1 MAGNPRAVVLD
12 ILIEVLE
19 HGGFSH
25 QTIYRLLN
33 EEGFTSKE
41 RAFAVRLAR
50 GTIEN
55 ALLLDDCID
64 QVSKTPV
71 RKMKPLVR
79 NVLREAVYQIR
90 FMDNVPD
97 SAAVN
102 EAVKLMRKRGL
113 SQLSGF
119 VNGVLR
125 GYLRARDAGKEPQPR
140 TDEAR
145 YSTPQWILDLWQESY
160 PSEMKS
166 ILEGLNQKPD
176 LTVAV
181 NTRKISSVDLI
192 SRLREEG
199 VEAEF
204 LETEQVEAELLE
216 TEQFCTVTEQPGSK
230 SEGPGGRQKSSSLD
244 KIRLNS
250 SVDLERL
257 PEFKE
262 GLFYVQDLSS
272 MLPAEAVM
280 GNLSQADTQGSYKQA
295 DTQGSYKQTDGQDS
309 SKQTDS
315 QGYSKQTDDQGSGKQ
330 ADTQAPL
337 TVIDLCSAPGGK
349 SINMSL
355 LLGENANIISRDQS
369 EEKIGK
375 IRENAARLG
384 ISNIHPQVWD
394 GTKTDPDMIGKAD
407 VILADLPCS
416 GLGVFNRKPDI
427 KYRVN
432 EKDLQELQNLQREI
446 LTASLPYLKDGG
458 LLVYSTCTV
467 NPGENQE
474 NRDWIL
480 REAPHLS
487 LIEDR
492 QVFASAR
499 QDGFYVAVFRQT
511 R

>member
-19 HGGFSH
+19 HGEFSH

-50 GTIEN
+50 GSIEN

-90 FMDNVPD
+90 LMDNVPD

-145 YSTPQWILDLWQESY
+145 YSTPQWILDLWQESF

-181 NTRKISSVDLI
+181 NTRKISAEDLI

-199 VEAEF
+199 VEAE
-204 LETEQVEAELLE
+204 LLE
-216 TEQFCTVTEQPGSK
+216 TEQLGTVTGQPGTK
-230 SEGPGGRQKSSSLD
+230 SEGAGGRQKSSSLD

-280 GNLSQADTQGSYKQA
+280 GNLSQAN
-295 DTQGSYKQTDGQDS
+295 
-309 SKQTDS
+309 
-315 QGYSKQTDDQGSGKQ
+315 DQGSSKQ

-407 VILADLPCS
+407 IILADLPCS

-446 LTASLPYLKDGG
+446 LAASLPYLKDGG

-474 NRDWIL
+474 NRDWML

-511 R
+511 PKGA

>member
-12 ILIEVLE
+12 ILIDVLE

-25 QTIYRLLN
+25 QTIYSLLN

-181 NTRKISSVDLI
+181 NTRKISAEDLI

-199 VEAEF
+199 VEAE
-204 LETEQVEAELLE
+204 LLE
-216 TEQFCTVTEQPGSK
+216 TEGVEAERLETGQFCTVTGQPGSK

-280 GNLSQADTQGSYKQA
+280 ENLSQADDQGA
-295 DTQGSYKQTDGQDS
+295 YKQTDTQDSSKQADDQDS
-309 SKQTDS
+309 SKQTD
-315 QGYSKQTDDQGSGKQ
+315 TQGSGKQ
-330 ADTQAPL
+330 TDTQAPL

-384 ISNIHPQVWD
+384 IPNIHPQVWD

-432 EKDLQELQNLQREI
+432 EKDLQELQNLQRKI

-511 R
+511 RKGA

>member
-12 ILIEVLE
+12 ILIDVLE

-55 ALLLDDCID
+55 ALLLDDCIN

-176 LTVAV
+176 LTVVV
-181 NTRKISSVDLI
+181 NTRKISAEDLI

-199 VEAEF
+199 VEAER
-204 LETEQVEAELLE
+204 LETG
-216 TEQFCTVTEQPGSK
+216 QFCTVTGQPGSK
-230 SEGPGGRQKSSSLD
+230 SEGAGGRQKSSSLD

-280 GNLSQADTQGSYKQA
+280 ENLSQADDQGSYKQI
-295 DTQGSYKQTDGQDS
+295 DGQDS
-309 SKQTDS
+309 
-315 QGYSKQTDDQGSGKQ
+315 SKQTDDQGSGKQ
-330 ADTQAPL
+330 TDTQAPL

-458 LLVYSTCTV
+458 LLVYSTCTE

-511 R
+511 RRVA

>member
-19 HGGFSH
+19 HGEFSH

-176 LTVAV
+176 LTIAV
-181 NTRKISSVDLI
+181 NTRKISAEDLI

-199 VEAEF
+199 VEAEL

-216 TEQFCTVTEQPGSK
+216 TEQVCRVTGQPGTK
-230 SEGPGGRQKSSSLD
+230 SEGVGGRQKSSCLD

-257 PEFKE
+257 SEFKE

-280 GNLSQADTQGSYKQA
+280 GNLSQADDQGSYKQA
-295 DTQGSYKQTDGQDS
+295 DDQGSYKQADSQGS
-309 SKQTDS
+309 SKQT
-315 QGYSKQTDDQGSGKQ
+315 
-330 ADTQAPL
+330 DTQAPL

-384 ISNIHPQVWD
+384 IPNIHPQVWD

-432 EKDLQELQNLQREI
+432 ERDLQELQNLQREI

-511 R
+511 RKGA

>member
-181 NTRKISSVDLI
+181 NTRKISAEDLI

-199 VEAEF
+199 VEAEL

-216 TEQFCTVTEQPGSK
+216 TEQVCTVTGQPGSK

-250 SVDLERL
+250 SVDLECL

-280 GNLSQADTQGSYKQA
+280 ENLSQADDQGSYKQTDDQGSYKQA
-295 DTQGSYKQTDGQDS
+295 DDQDS
-309 SKQTDS
+309 
-315 QGYSKQTDDQGSGKQ
+315 SKQTDDQGSGKQ
-330 ADTQAPL
+330 TDTQAPL

-511 R
+511 RKGA

>member
-1 MAGNPRAVVLD
+1 MAENPRAVVLD

-55 ALLLDDCID
+55 ALLLDDCIN

-176 LTVAV
+176 LTIAV
-181 NTRKISSVDLI
+181 NTRKISAEDLI

-199 VEAEF
+199 VEAEL

-216 TEQFCTVTEQPGSK
+216 TEQVCRVTGQPGTK
-230 SEGPGGRQKSSSLD
+230 SEGAGGRQKSSSLD

-257 PEFKE
+257 SEFKE

-280 GNLSQADTQGSYKQA
+280 ENLSQAD
-295 DTQGSYKQTDGQDS
+295 DQGSYKQTDG
-309 SKQTDS
+309 
-315 QGYSKQTDDQGSGKQ
+315 
-330 ADTQAPL
+330 QAPL

-369 EEKIGK
+369 EEKIEK
-375 IRENAARLG
+375 IRENATRLG
-384 ISNIHPQVWD
+384 IPNIHPQVWD

-511 R
+511 RRGA

>member
-12 ILIEVLE
+12 ILIDVLE

-181 NTRKISSVDLI
+181 NTRKISAEDLI
-192 SRLREEG
+192 ARLREEG
-199 VEAEF
+199 VEAEL

-216 TEQFCTVTEQPGSK
+216 TEQVCTVTGQPGSK

-280 GNLSQADTQGSYKQA
+280 ENLSQADDQGSYKQA
-295 DTQGSYKQTDGQDS
+295 DG
-309 SKQTDS
+309 
-315 QGYSKQTDDQGSGKQ
+315 QGSGKQ
-330 ADTQAPL
+330 ADGQAPL

-355 LLGENANIISRDQS
+355 RVGENANIISRDQS

>member
-1 MAGNPRAVVLD
+1 MAENPRAVVLD

-176 LTVAV
+176 LTIAV
-181 NTRKISSVDLI
+181 NTRKISAEDLI

-199 VEAEF
+199 VEAEL
-204 LETEQVEAELLE
+204 LETEQVEAERLE
-216 TEQFCTVTEQPGSK
+216 TGQFCTVTGQPGSK
-230 SEGPGGRQKSSSLD
+230 SEGAGGRQKSSSLD

-280 GNLSQADTQGSYKQA
+280 ENLSQADDQG
-295 DTQGSYKQTDGQDS
+295 S
-309 SKQTDS
+309 SKQT
-315 QGYSKQTDDQGSGKQ
+315 
-330 ADTQAPL
+330 DTQAPL

-458 LLVYSTCTV
+458 LLVYSTCTE

-511 R
+511 RKGA

>member
-1 MAGNPRAVVLD
+1 MAENPRAVVLD

-176 LTVAV
+176 LTIAV
-181 NTRKISSVDLI
+181 NTRKISAEDLI

-199 VEAEF
+199 VEAEL

-216 TEQFCTVTEQPGSK
+216 IEQFCTVTEQPGTK

-280 GNLSQADTQGSYKQA
+280 ENLRQADDQGSYKQA
-295 DTQGSYKQTDGQDS
+295 DDQDS
-309 SKQTDS
+309 
-315 QGYSKQTDDQGSGKQ
+315 SKQTDDQGSGKQ
-330 ADTQAPL
+330 ADSQAPL

>member
-1 MAGNPRAVVLD
+1 MAENPRAVVLD

-55 ALLLDDCID
+55 TLLLDDCIN

-176 LTVAV
+176 LTIAV
-181 NTRKISSVDLI
+181 NTRKISAEDLI

-199 VEAEF
+199 VEAEL

-216 TEQFCTVTEQPGSK
+216 TEQFCTVTGQPGTK
-230 SEGPGGRQKSSSLD
+230 SEGAGGRQKSSSLD

-280 GNLSQADTQGSYKQA
+280 ENLSQADDQGSYKQA
-295 DTQGSYKQTDGQDS
+295 DDQDS
-309 SKQTDS
+309 SKQTDG
-315 QGYSKQTDDQGSGKQ
+315 QGSSKQEDDQGSYKQ
-330 ADTQAPL
+330 ADSQAPL

>member
-1 MAGNPRAVVLD
+1 MKRDLR
-12 ILIEVLE
+12 
-19 HGGFSH
+19 
-25 QTIYRLLN
+25 Q
-33 EEGFTSKE
+33 KE

-176 LTVAV
+176 LTIAV
-181 NTRKISSVDLI
+181 NTRKISAEDLI
-192 SRLREEG
+192 ARLREEG
-199 VEAEF
+199 VEAEL

-216 TEQFCTVTEQPGSK
+216 TEQFCTVTEQPGTK

-280 GNLSQADTQGSYKQA
+280 GNLSQADTQGSGKQA
-295 DTQGSYKQTDGQDS
+295 DSQDSSKQTDGQDSSKQADDQDS

-330 ADTQAPL
+330 TDSQDSL

-499 QDGFYVAVFRQT
+499 QDGFYVAVFRKT
-511 R
+511 RKGA

>member
-12 ILIEVLE
+12 ILIDVLE

-176 LTVAV
+176 LTIAV
-181 NTRKISSVDLI
+181 NTRKISAEDLI

-199 VEAEF
+199 VEAEL
-204 LETEQVEAELLE
+204 LETEGVEAELLE
-216 TEQFCTVTEQPGSK
+216 TGQFCTVTGQPGSK
-230 SEGPGGRQKSSSLD
+230 SEGAGGRQKSSSLD

-250 SVDLERL
+250 SVDLECL

-262 GLFYVQDLSS
+262 GLFYVQDLSA
-272 MLPAEAVM
+272 MLPAEAGM
-280 GNLSQADTQGSYKQA
+280 ENLSQADDQG
-295 DTQGSYKQTDGQDS
+295 S
-309 SKQTDS
+309 SKQT
-315 QGYSKQTDDQGSGKQ
+315 
-330 ADTQAPL
+330 DTQAPL

>member
-33 EEGFTSKE
+33 EERFTSKE

-176 LTVAV
+176 LTIAV
-181 NTRKISSVDLI
+181 NTRKISAEDLI

-199 VEAEF
+199 VEAEL

-280 GNLSQADTQGSYKQA
+280 ENLSQADDQGSYKQA
-295 DTQGSYKQTDGQDS
+295 DDQDS

-330 ADTQAPL
+330 ADSQAPL

-369 EEKIGK
+369 EEKTGK

>member
-1 MAGNPRAVVLD
+1 MAENPRAVVLD

-90 FMDNVPD
+90 FMGNVPD

-176 LTVAV
+176 LTIAV
-181 NTRKISSVDLI
+181 NTRKISAEDLI
-192 SRLREEG
+192 SHLREEG
-199 VEAEF
+199 
-204 LETEQVEAELLE
+204 VEAELLE
-216 TEQFCTVTEQPGSK
+216 TEQFCTVTGQPGSK
-230 SEGPGGRQKSSSLD
+230 SEGAGGRQKSSSLD

-280 GNLSQADTQGSYKQA
+280 ENLSQADDQGSYKQI
-295 DTQGSYKQTDGQDS
+295 DGQDS
-309 SKQTDS
+309 
-315 QGYSKQTDDQGSGKQ
+315 SKQTDDQGSGKQ
-330 ADTQAPL
+330 TDTQAPL

-511 R
+511 RRGA

>member
-176 LTVAV
+176 LTVVV
-181 NTRKISSVDLI
+181 NTRKISAEDLI

-199 VEAEF
+199 VEAER
-204 LETEQVEAELLE
+204 LETG
-216 TEQFCTVTEQPGSK
+216 QFCTVTGQPGSK
-230 SEGPGGRQKSSSLD
+230 SEGAGGRQKSSSLD

-280 GNLSQADTQGSYKQA
+280 ENLSQAD
-295 DTQGSYKQTDGQDS
+295 DQGSYKQTDGQDS

-315 QGYSKQTDDQGSGKQ
+315 QGYSKQTDTQGSGKQ
-330 ADTQAPL
+330 TDSQAPL

>member
-12 ILIEVLE
+12 ILIDVLE

-176 LTVAV
+176 LTIAV
-181 NTRKISSVDLI
+181 NTRKISAEDLI

-199 VEAEF
+199 VEAE
-204 LETEQVEAELLE
+204 LLE
-216 TEQFCTVTEQPGSK
+216 TEGVEAERLETGQFCTVTGQPGSK
-230 SEGPGGRQKSSSLD
+230 SEGAGGRQKSSSLD

-280 GNLSQADTQGSYKQA
+280 ENLSQADDQGSYKQTDDQGSYKQA
-295 DTQGSYKQTDGQDS
+295 DDQDS
-309 SKQTDS
+309 
-315 QGYSKQTDDQGSGKQ
+315 SKQTDDQGSGKQ
-330 ADTQAPL
+330 TDTQAPL

-511 R
+511 RKGA

>member
-12 ILIEVLE
+12 ILIDVLE

-176 LTVAV
+176 LTVVV
-181 NTRKISSVDLI
+181 NTRKISAEDLI

-199 VEAEF
+199 VEAEL
-204 LETEQVEAELLE
+204 LETEGVEAELLE
-216 TEQFCTVTEQPGSK
+216 TEGVEAERLETGQFCTVTGQPGSK
-230 SEGPGGRQKSSSLD
+230 SEGAGGRQKSSSLD

-280 GNLSQADTQGSYKQA
+280 ENLSQAD
-295 DTQGSYKQTDGQDS
+295 DQGSYKQTDGQDS
-309 SKQTDS
+309 SKQTD
-315 QGYSKQTDDQGSGKQ
+315 DQGSGKQ
-330 ADTQAPL
+330 TDTQAPL

-407 VILADLPCS
+407 IILADLPCS

-511 R
+511 RRVA

>member
-12 ILIEVLE
+12 ILIDVLE

-181 NTRKISSVDLI
+181 NTRKISAEDLI

-199 VEAEF
+199 VEAEL

-216 TEQFCTVTEQPGSK
+216 TEQVCTVTGQPGSK

-280 GNLSQADTQGSYKQA
+280 GNLSQAD
-295 DTQGSYKQTDGQDS
+295 DQGSYKQTDG
-309 SKQTDS
+309 
-315 QGYSKQTDDQGSGKQ
+315 
-330 ADTQAPL
+330 QAPL

-511 R
+511 RKVA

>member
-1 MAGNPRAVVLD
+1 MAENPRAVVLD

-176 LTVAV
+176 LTVVV
-181 NTRKISSVDLI
+181 NTRKISAEDLI

-199 VEAEF
+199 VEAEL

-216 TEQFCTVTEQPGSK
+216 TEQFYTVTEQPGSK
-230 SEGPGGRQKSSSLD
+230 SEGAGERQKSSSLD

-280 GNLSQADTQGSYKQA
+280 ENLSQADGQGSSKQA
-295 DTQGSYKQTDGQDS
+295 DTQGSGKQT
-309 SKQTDS
+309 
-315 QGYSKQTDDQGSGKQ
+315 
-330 ADTQAPL
+330 DTQAPL

>member
-176 LTVAV
+176 LTIAV
-181 NTRKISSVDLI
+181 NTRKISAEDLI
-192 SRLREEG
+192 SHLREEG
-199 VEAEF
+199 
-204 LETEQVEAELLE
+204 VEAELLE
-216 TEQFCTVTEQPGSK
+216 TEQFCTVTGQPGSK
-230 SEGPGGRQKSSSLD
+230 SEGAGGRQKSSSLD

-280 GNLSQADTQGSYKQA
+280 ENLSQADDQGSYKQA
-295 DTQGSYKQTDGQDS
+295 DDQDS

-330 ADTQAPL
+330 ADSQAPL

-355 LLGENANIISRDQS
+355 LLGENANIISRDQA

-384 ISNIHPQVWD
+384 IPNIHPQVWD

-407 VILADLPCS
+407 IILADLPCS

-492 QVFASAR
+492 QVFPSAR

-511 R
+511 RKGV

>member
-176 LTVAV
+176 LTIAV
-181 NTRKISSVDLI
+181 NTRKISAEDLI

-199 VEAEF
+199 VEAEL

-216 TEQFCTVTEQPGSK
+216 TEQFCTVTEQPGTK

-280 GNLSQADTQGSYKQA
+280 GNLSQANDQGSYKQA
-295 DTQGSYKQTDGQDS
+295 DDQDS
-309 SKQTDS
+309 
-315 QGYSKQTDDQGSGKQ
+315 SKQTDDQGSGKQ
-330 ADTQAPL
+330 TDTQAPL

-394 GTKTDPDMIGKAD
+394 GTKTDPDMVGKAD

-511 R
+511 RKGA

>member
-181 NTRKISSVDLI
+181 NTRKISAEDLI
-192 SRLREEG
+192 ARLREEG
-199 VEAEF
+199 VEAEL

-216 TEQFCTVTEQPGSK
+216 TEQFCTVTGQPGTK
-230 SEGPGGRQKSSSLD
+230 SEGAGGRQKSSSLD

-280 GNLSQADTQGSYKQA
+280 ENLSQAD
-295 DTQGSYKQTDGQDS
+295 DQGSYKQTDGQDS
-309 SKQTDS
+309 R
-315 QGYSKQTDDQGSGKQ
+315 KQ
-330 ADTQAPL
+330 ADGQGSYKQADSQAPL

-432 EKDLQELQNLQREI
+432 ENDLQELQNLQREI

-511 R
+511 RKGA

>member
-12 ILIEVLE
+12 ILIDVLE

-181 NTRKISSVDLI
+181 NTRKISAEDLI
-192 SRLREEG
+192 ARLREEG
-199 VEAEF
+199 VEAEL

-216 TEQFCTVTEQPGSK
+216 IEQFCTVTGQPGTK

-280 GNLSQADTQGSYKQA
+280 ENLSQADDQGSGKQTDGQGSYKQA
-295 DTQGSYKQTDGQDS
+295 DT
-309 SKQTDS
+309 
-315 QGYSKQTDDQGSGKQ
+315 QGSGKQ

-432 EKDLQELQNLQREI
+432 EIDLQELQNLQREI

-511 R
+511 RRGA

>member
-176 LTVAV
+176 LTIAV
-181 NTRKISSVDLI
+181 NKRKISAEDLI

-199 VEAEF
+199 VEAEL

-216 TEQFCTVTEQPGSK
+216 TEQFCTVTGQPGTK

-280 GNLSQADTQGSYKQA
+280 ENLSQADDQGS
-295 DTQGSYKQTDGQDS
+295 GKQTDGQDS
-309 SKQTDS
+309 SKQTDD
-315 QGYSKQTDDQGSGKQ
+315 QGSYKQADTQGSGKQ
-330 ADTQAPL
+330 ADSQAPL

-407 VILADLPCS
+407 IILADLPCS

-511 R
+511 RKGA

>member
-1 MAGNPRAVVLD
+1 MAENPRAVVLD

-19 HGGFSH
+19 HGEFSH

-50 GTIEN
+50 GAIEN

-176 LTVAV
+176 LTIAV
-181 NTRKISSVDLI
+181 NTRKISAEDLI

-199 VEAEF
+199 VEAEL
-204 LETEQVEAELLE
+204 LETEGVEAELLE
-216 TEQFCTVTEQPGSK
+216 TEGVEAERLEIGQFCTVTGQPGSK

-280 GNLSQADTQGSYKQA
+280 GNLSQADTQGS
-295 DTQGSYKQTDGQDS
+295 GKQT
-309 SKQTDS
+309 
-315 QGYSKQTDDQGSGKQ
+315 
-330 ADTQAPL
+330 DTQAPL

-446 LTASLPYLKDGG
+446 LTASLPYLKEGG

-511 R
+511 RKGA

>member
-176 LTVAV
+176 LTVVV
-181 NTRKISSVDLI
+181 NTRKISAEDLI

-199 VEAEF
+199 VEAEL

-216 TEQFCTVTEQPGSK
+216 TEQVCTVTGQPGSK

-250 SVDLERL
+250 SVDLECL

-280 GNLSQADTQGSYKQA
+280 ENLSQADDQG
-295 DTQGSYKQTDGQDS
+295 S
-309 SKQTDS
+309 SKQT
-315 QGYSKQTDDQGSGKQ
+315 
-330 ADTQAPL
+330 DTQAPL

-458 LLVYSTCTV
+458 LLVYSTCTE

-511 R
+511 RKGA

>member
-1 MAGNPRAVVLD
+1 MAENPRAVVLD

-181 NTRKISSVDLI
+181 NTRKISAEDLI

-199 VEAEF
+199 VEAEL

-216 TEQFCTVTEQPGSK
+216 TEQFYTVTEQPGSK

-280 GNLSQADTQGSYKQA
+280 ENLSQADGQGSSKQA
-295 DTQGSYKQTDGQDS
+295 DTQGSGKQT
-309 SKQTDS
+309 
-315 QGYSKQTDDQGSGKQ
+315 
-330 ADTQAPL
+330 DTQAPL

-384 ISNIHPQVWD
+384 IPNIHPQVWD

>member
-12 ILIEVLE
+12 ILIDVLE

-176 LTVAV
+176 LTVVV
-181 NTRKISSVDLI
+181 NTRKISAEDLI

-199 VEAEF
+199 VEAEL

-216 TEQFCTVTEQPGSK
+216 IEQFCTVTGQPGTK

-280 GNLSQADTQGSYKQA
+280 ENLSQAD
-295 DTQGSYKQTDGQDS
+295 DQGSYKQTDGQDS
-309 SKQTDS
+309 SKQTDG
-315 QGYSKQTDDQGSGKQ
+315 QGSSKQADTQGSGKQ
-330 ADTQAPL
+330 TDTQAPL

-375 IRENAARLG
+375 ICENAARLG

-511 R
+511 RRGA

>member
-12 ILIEVLE
+12 ILIDVLE

-181 NTRKISSVDLI
+181 NTRKISAEDLI
-192 SRLREEG
+192 ARLREEG
-199 VEAEF
+199 VEAEL

-216 TEQFCTVTEQPGSK
+216 IEQFCTVTGQPGTK

-280 GNLSQADTQGSYKQA
+280 ENLSQAD
-295 DTQGSYKQTDGQDS
+295 DQGSYKQTDGQDS
-309 SKQTDS
+309 SKQTDG
-315 QGYSKQTDDQGSGKQ
+315 QGSSKQADTQGSGKQ
-330 ADTQAPL
+330 TDTQAPL

-375 IRENAARLG
+375 ICENAARLG

-511 R
+511 RRGA

>member
-176 LTVAV
+176 LTVVV
-181 NTRKISSVDLI
+181 NTRKISAEDLI

-199 VEAEF
+199 VEAEL

-216 TEQFCTVTEQPGSK
+216 TEQVCTVTGQPGSK
-230 SEGPGGRQKSSSLD
+230 SEGPGGRQKSFSLD

-280 GNLSQADTQGSYKQA
+280 ENLSQADDQGSYKQA
-295 DTQGSYKQTDGQDS
+295 DDQGSGKQA
-309 SKQTDS
+309 
-315 QGYSKQTDDQGSGKQ
+315 DDQGSYKQ

-355 LLGENANIISRDQS
+355 LLGKNANIISRDQS

-384 ISNIHPQVWD
+384 IPNIHPQVWD

>member
-79 NVLREAVYQIR
+79 IVLREAVYQIR

-176 LTVAV
+176 LTIAV
-181 NTRKISSVDLI
+181 NTRKISAEDLI

-199 VEAEF
+199 
-204 LETEQVEAELLE
+204 VEAELLE
-216 TEQFCTVTEQPGSK
+216 TEQFCTVTGQPGSK
-230 SEGPGGRQKSSSLD
+230 SEGAGGRQKSSSLD

-280 GNLSQADTQGSYKQA
+280 ENLSQADDQGSYKQA
-295 DTQGSYKQTDGQDS
+295 DDQDS
-309 SKQTDS
+309 SNQTDS

-330 ADTQAPL
+330 ADSQAPL

-384 ISNIHPQVWD
+384 IPNIHPQVWD

-407 VILADLPCS
+407 IILADLPCS

-499 QDGFYVAVFRQT
+499 QDGFYVAVFRQA

>member
-181 NTRKISSVDLI
+181 NTRKISAEDLI

-199 VEAEF
+199 VEADL

-216 TEQFCTVTEQPGSK
+216 IEQFCTVTEQPGSK

-280 GNLSQADTQGSYKQA
+280 GNLSQADGQGSGKQTDGQGSYKQA
-295 DTQGSYKQTDGQDS
+295 DTQGS
-309 SKQTDS
+309 
-315 QGYSKQTDDQGSGKQ
+315 GKQ
-330 ADTQAPL
+330 ADSQAPL

-407 VILADLPCS
+407 IILADLPCS

-511 R
+511 RKGA

>member
-12 ILIEVLE
+12 ILIDVLE

-55 ALLLDDCID
+55 TLLLDDCIN

-176 LTVAV
+176 LTIAV
-181 NTRKISSVDLI
+181 NTRKISAEDLI

-199 VEAEF
+199 VEAEL

-216 TEQFCTVTEQPGSK
+216 IEQFCTVTEQPGTK

-280 GNLSQADTQGSYKQA
+280 GNLSQAD
-295 DTQGSYKQTDGQDS
+295 DQGSYKQTDGQDS
-309 SKQTDS
+309 SKQTDG
-315 QGYSKQTDDQGSGKQ
+315 QGSSKQADTQGSGKQ
-330 ADTQAPL
+330 TDTQAPL

-511 R
+511 RKGA

>member
-176 LTVAV
+176 LTIAV
-181 NTRKISSVDLI
+181 NTRKISAVDLI

-199 VEAEF
+199 VEADL

-216 TEQFCTVTEQPGSK
+216 IEQFCTVTGQPGTK

-280 GNLSQADTQGSYKQA
+280 GNLSQADGQGSGKQTDGQGSYKQA
-295 DTQGSYKQTDGQDS
+295 DTQGS
-309 SKQTDS
+309 
-315 QGYSKQTDDQGSGKQ
+315 GKQ
-330 ADTQAPL
+330 ADSQAPL

-511 R
+511 RKGV

>member
-1 MAGNPRAVVLD
+1 
-12 ILIEVLE
+12 
-19 HGGFSH
+19 
-25 QTIYRLLN
+25 
-33 EEGFTSKE
+33 
-41 RAFAVRLAR
+41 
-50 GTIEN
+50 
-55 ALLLDDCID
+55 
-64 QVSKTPV
+64 
-71 RKMKPLVR
+71 
-79 NVLREAVYQIR
+79 
-90 FMDNVPD
+90 
-97 SAAVN
+97 
-102 EAVKLMRKRGL
+102 
-113 SQLSGF
+113 
-119 VNGVLR
+119 
-125 GYLRARDAGKEPQPR
+125 
-140 TDEAR
+140 
-145 YSTPQWILDLWQESY
+145 
-160 PSEMKS
+160 
-166 ILEGLNQKPD
+166 
-176 LTVAV
+176 
-181 NTRKISSVDLI
+181 
-192 SRLREEG
+192 
-199 VEAEF
+199 
-204 LETEQVEAELLE
+204 
-216 TEQFCTVTEQPGSK
+216 
-230 SEGPGGRQKSSSLD
+230 
-244 KIRLNS
+244 
-250 SVDLERL
+250 
-257 PEFKE
+257 
-262 GLFYVQDLSS
+262 

-280 GNLSQADTQGSYKQA
+280 ENLSQAD
-295 DTQGSYKQTDGQDS
+295 DQGSYKQTDG
-309 SKQTDS
+309 
-315 QGYSKQTDDQGSGKQ
+315 
-330 ADTQAPL
+330 QAPL

-384 ISNIHPQVWD
+384 IPNIHPQVWD

-511 R
+511 RRGA

>member
-12 ILIEVLE
+12 ILIDVLE

-176 LTVAV
+176 LTIAV
-181 NTRKISSVDLI
+181 NTRKISAEDLI

-199 VEAEF
+199 VEAEL

-216 TEQFCTVTEQPGSK
+216 IEQFCTVTGQPGSK

-280 GNLSQADTQGSYKQA
+280 ENLSQADDQG
-295 DTQGSYKQTDGQDS
+295 S
-309 SKQTDS
+309 SKQTD
-315 QGYSKQTDDQGSGKQ
+315 TH
-330 ADTQAPL
+330 APL

-511 R
+511 RRVA

>member
-12 ILIEVLE
+12 ILIDVLE

-55 ALLLDDCID
+55 ALLLDDCIN

-79 NVLREAVYQIR
+79 NFLREAVYQIR

-176 LTVAV
+176 LTVVV
-181 NTRKISSVDLI
+181 NTRKISAEDLI

-199 VEAEF
+199 VEAEL

-216 TEQFCTVTEQPGSK
+216 IEQFCTVTGQPGTK

-280 GNLSQADTQGSYKQA
+280 ENLSQAD
-295 DTQGSYKQTDGQDS
+295 DQGSYKQTDGQDS
-309 SKQTDS
+309 SKQTDG
-315 QGYSKQTDDQGSGKQ
+315 QGSSKQADTQGSGKQ
-330 ADTQAPL
+330 TDTQAPL

-375 IRENAARLG
+375 ICENAARLG

-511 R
+511 RRGA

>member
-1 MAGNPRAVVLD
+1 
-12 ILIEVLE
+12 
-19 HGGFSH
+19 
-25 QTIYRLLN
+25 
-33 EEGFTSKE
+33 
-41 RAFAVRLAR
+41 
-50 GTIEN
+50 
-55 ALLLDDCID
+55 
-64 QVSKTPV
+64 
-71 RKMKPLVR
+71 
-79 NVLREAVYQIR
+79 
-90 FMDNVPD
+90 
-97 SAAVN
+97 
-102 EAVKLMRKRGL
+102 
-113 SQLSGF
+113 
-119 VNGVLR
+119 
-125 GYLRARDAGKEPQPR
+125 
-140 TDEAR
+140 
-145 YSTPQWILDLWQESY
+145 
-160 PSEMKS
+160 MKS

-176 LTVAV
+176 LTIAV
-181 NTRKISSVDLI
+181 NMRKISAEDLI

-199 VEAEF
+199 VEAEL
-204 LETEQVEAELLE
+204 LETEQVEAERLE
-216 TEQFCTVTEQPGSK
+216 AGQFCTVTGQPGTK
-230 SEGPGGRQKSSSLD
+230 SEGAGGRQKSSSLD

-257 PEFKE
+257 PEFNE

-280 GNLSQADTQGSYKQA
+280 ENLSQADDQGSYKQI
-295 DTQGSYKQTDGQDS
+295 DGQDS
-309 SKQTDS
+309 
-315 QGYSKQTDDQGSGKQ
+315 SKQTDDQGSGKQ
-330 ADTQAPL
+330 TDTQAPL

-511 R
+511 RKGA

>member
-1 MAGNPRAVVLD
+1 MAENPRAVVLD

-176 LTVAV
+176 LTVVV
-181 NTRKISSVDLI
+181 NTRKISAEDLI
-192 SRLREEG
+192 SHLREEG
-199 VEAEF
+199 VEAEL

-216 TEQFCTVTEQPGSK
+216 IEQFCTVTEQPGTK

-280 GNLSQADTQGSYKQA
+280 ENLSQADDQGSYKQI
-295 DTQGSYKQTDGQDS
+295 DGQDS
-309 SKQTDS
+309 
-315 QGYSKQTDDQGSGKQ
+315 SKQTDDQGSGKQ
-330 ADTQAPL
+330 ADSQAPL

-511 R
+511 RKGA

>member
-12 ILIEVLE
+12 ILIDVLE

-55 ALLLDDCID
+55 ALLLDDCIN

-176 LTVAV
+176 LTIAV
-181 NTRKISSVDLI
+181 NMRKISAEDLI

-199 VEAEF
+199 VEAEL
-204 LETEQVEAELLE
+204 LETEQVEAERLE
-216 TEQFCTVTEQPGSK
+216 AGQFCTVTGQPGTK
-230 SEGPGGRQKSSSLD
+230 SEGAGGRQKSSSLD

-280 GNLSQADTQGSYKQA
+280 ENLSQAD
-295 DTQGSYKQTDGQDS
+295 DQGSYKQTDGQDS

-315 QGYSKQTDDQGSGKQ
+315 QGYSKQTDTQGSGKQ
-330 ADTQAPL
+330 TDSQAPL

-407 VILADLPCS
+407 IILADLPCS